1 MSESSADEAPQ
12 AQPSSTGAPAA
23 DQAAERLEAIDDAPL
38 DEHVEIYED
47 VHRRLQEGLAELDEG
62 RP

>member
-1 MSESSADEAPQ
+1 MSEPPADEVPQ
-12 AQPSSTGAPAA
+12 AEPSTYAPAA
-23 DQAAERLEAIDDAPL
+23 DQAAERLQAIDDAQL

-47 VHRRLQEGLAELDEG
+47 VHRHLQEGLAELDEG

>member
-1 MSESSADEAPQ
+1 MSESSADETPQ